1 MTAATR
7 ESAPSNPRVGLRLTN
22 CSYGQ
27 DSPDRKLFCEIHH
40 AFGNGNQSFGFKVE
54 GSKCAGQNSYAAT
67 QPSSSIVLRPVRQ
80 RHRPTASCRA
90 SALTVFFFIPAPAGS
105 LTFIFSAAF
114 QAG

>member
-1 MTAATR
+1 MTAATG

-40 AFGNGNQSFGFKVE
+40 AFGNGNQIFEFKVE
-54 GSKCAGQNSYAAT
+54 GSKCAGQKSYAAT

-80 RHRPTASCRA
+80 RHRSTASNTMEE
-90 SALTVFFFIPAPAGS
+90 LGWV
-105 LTFIFSAAF
+105 AA
-114 QAG
+114 